1 MSSLN
6 PLILSAERS
15 AEGYGRFPYVIVRVQ
30 PTVYLQF
37 PIHFYHH
44 EHPDLPGLRVRVN
57 DSTELDACMAT
68 LFSVMQGFYAQVNGN
83 EAVPYRMCLVLRSNL
98 AYFWEKEG
106 IMLSRE
112 IPEGGALMDG
122 QYKVLSLN
130 SSHYIRE

>member
-1 MSSLN
+1 H
-6 PLILSAERS
+6 PLILSPERS
-15 AEGYGRFPYVIVRVQ
+15 AQGFGRFPYVIVRVQ
-30 PTVYLQF
+30 PTLYLQF
-37 PIHFYHH
+37 PIHFYHGVNP
-44 EHPDLPGLRVRVN
+44 ELPGLRVRVD

>member
-57 DSTELDACMAT
+57 DSTEFDACMAT
-68 LFSVMQGFYAQVNGN
+68 LFSVMQGFYA
-83 EAVPYRMCLVLRSNL
+83 
-98 AYFWEKEG
+98 
-106 IMLSRE
+106 
-112 IPEGGALMDG
+112 
-122 QYKVLSLN
+122 
-130 SSHYIRE
+130 